1 MPAEL
6 PVKGV
11 ILPHQVRTIDFKAR
25 NATKLCA
32 VPRVTLQATRARF
45 KTLLAL

>member
-1 MPAEL
+1 LEVAIPAGL

-25 NATKLCA
+25 KATKAADVISREFLEA
-32 VPRVTLQATRARF
+32 D
-45 KTLLAL
+45 